1 MKSMY
6 NILVLDDNEA
16 QLQHVNNL
24 LKNDFNVYLVNNPIK
39 AHKICA
45 ENQFDAILV
54 DVHMPIINGFEFIKT
69 LKSSLQYET
78 ALFIL
83 SSDSSTL
90 TKLLALELGIKDF
103 LWPDMQKEEL
113 ILRIRNH
120 IQTETEFTKKKIRS
134 YKYLQVDFDKNEAY
148 LHGSKMN
155 LSSSEY
161 KLLSTLIE
169 SAGKIVDLESIG
181 ANDEDI
187 LGINQKLATGNMAIT
202 RMDGIRILLL

>member
-1 MKSMY
+1 
-6 NILVLDDNEA
+6 
-16 QLQHVNNL
+16 
-24 LKNDFNVYLVNNPIK
+24 
-39 AHKICA
+39 
-45 ENQFDAILV
+45 
-54 DVHMPIINGFEFIKT
+54 MPIINGFEFIKT

-83 SSDSSTL
+83 SSDSSSL

-148 LHGSKMN
+148 LHGCKMN

-169 SAGKIVDLESIG
+169 SAGKIVDQELVNAIE
-181 ANDEDI
+181 EDI

-202 RMDGIRILLL
+202 RMDGIGILLL